1 MIVFNMNNRLLI
13 LNRRYC
19 PGEAWTN
26 RVLAYAKGF
35 AELGMDVTI
44 YYLISDK
51 KRTPSDANIAG
62 VKIVNLWEHDGWLAK
77 KFRIFSF
84 IKNLLRFKREVK
96 VGDWVYQYGVRD
108 YQLWLVNK
116 LKHRAKLFC
125 EVTEHPKFNGG
136 SNFLSKRK
144 RTEILRS
151 LDALFV
157 ISQKLKSLYVDLG
170 VDEDR
175 IHIVNMF
182 VDSTRFEGLT
192 NMSKEKYIA
201 YCGAVSYDKDGVNI
215 LVEAF
220 SKFHRTHQDYRLYII
235 GKGIDH
241 NVINKLK
248 WLAQK
253 EEVEDAVVF
262 TGSIPPSE
270 MPQMLYDASILALSR
285 PDNLQA
291 QNGFPTKLGEYLA
304 TGKPVVVTGV
314 GEIPLFIKDGVNGYL
329 SEPNSDSFADKLS
342 YVADHYSEALNV
354 GCEGKKL
361 SQEAFNYRTQC
372 NVVRNVMNDYYKEL
386 KISAFNGGGYKGNLK
401 GFFFIVCY
409 RIAHFFTQNKAL
421 YLIGTPVWLLYR
433 FIFRWMLGID
443 VPERVILG
451 SNCRVCHGIGLV
463 IHPGVVIGDNVK
475 LHQNTTI
482 GIVNGGQPPRL
493 GSNIIIGAN
502 SVIIGNIK
510 IGDGAIVGAGAVV
523 TKDVPQ
529 NAVVVG
535 NPARIIKYRN
545 LE

>member
-1 MIVFNMNNRLLI
+1 MNKIKAAIIEDEIPAARLLKDTLLSLRPDWEVQLLPGNIEEAVEWFGQHPHPDILFLDIQLTDGNSFLFIEQAHPESMIVFTTAYDEYAVRAFSVNSIDYLLKPI
-13 LNRRYC
+13 
-19 PGEAWTN
+19 
-26 RVLAYAKGF
+26 
-35 AELGMDVTI
+35 
-44 YYLISDK
+44 
-51 KRTPSDANIAG
+51 
-62 VKIVNLWEHDGWLAK
+62 H
-77 KFRIFSF
+77 
-84 IKNLLRFKREVK
+84 
-96 VGDWVYQYGVRD
+96 
-108 YQLWLVNK
+108 
-116 LKHRAKLFC
+116 
-125 EVTEHPKFNGG
+125 
-136 SNFLSKRK
+136 
-144 RTEILRS
+144 
-151 LDALFV
+151 
-157 ISQKLKSLYVDLG
+157 
-170 VDEDR
+170 EDR
-175 IHIVNMF
+175 LMQTIL
-182 VDSTRFEGLT
+182 RFEGLT

-314 GEIPLFIKDGVNGYL
+314 GEIGVNGYL

-386 KISAFNGGGYKGNLK
+386 KISAFNRWEYKGNLK